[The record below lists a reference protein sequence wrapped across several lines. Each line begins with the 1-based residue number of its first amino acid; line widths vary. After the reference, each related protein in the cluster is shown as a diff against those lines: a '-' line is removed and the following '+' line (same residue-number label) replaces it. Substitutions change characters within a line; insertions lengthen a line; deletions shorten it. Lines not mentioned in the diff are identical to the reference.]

1 MEIDRAGRFLE
12 YSCSAQFLRRKKIM
26 PFFKTKSLL
35 KILVI
40 TKIYSCDGLRHIC
53 AKFFNMT
60 DLPFCRF
67 LQIRRKYKPK
77 FQCFIFNIHWPRLT
91 KQVCQKELKGF
102 KWKGFEAA

>member
-1 MEIDRAGRFLE
+1 
-12 YSCSAQFLRRKKIM
+12 
-26 PFFKTKSLL
+26 
-35 KILVI
+35 
-40 TKIYSCDGLRHIC
+40 
-53 AKFFNMT
+53 MT

>member
-1 MEIDRAGRFLE
+1 
-12 YSCSAQFLRRKKIM
+12 
-26 PFFKTKSLL
+26 
-35 KILVI
+35 
-40 TKIYSCDGLRHIC
+40 
-53 AKFFNMT
+53 MT

-102 KWKGFEAA
+102 KWKGFEAAQLFQCIMVFLMKLHTIEEMCQRNLT